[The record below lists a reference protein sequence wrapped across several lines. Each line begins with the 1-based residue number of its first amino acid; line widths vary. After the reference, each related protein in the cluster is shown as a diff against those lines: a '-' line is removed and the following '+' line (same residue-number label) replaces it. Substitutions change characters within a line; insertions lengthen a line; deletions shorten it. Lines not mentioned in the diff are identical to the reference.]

1 MSSEAILK
9 ASAAVE
15 ELENNS
21 KKLSEITEDLSELKN
36 ALESLNSVILRA
48 DTANNK
54 GSNLLKSFHQSVE
67 DVQEKLTAELK
78 VRLAE
83 GNAEQSSR
91 LKDANEKLFAL
102 EAQITSIKNKIE
114 QLEETGNTI
123 KTTLSKIE
131 ETLNYV
137 GSRQKTASIIQSI
150 LVISILIVAGKALGV
165 I

>member
-123 KTTLSKIE
+123 KTTLPKIE

>member
-9 ASAAVE
+9 ASAAVD
-15 ELENNS
+15 ELETNS
-21 KKLSEITEDLSELKN
+21 KKLSEITEDLSELKK
-36 ALESLNSVILRA
+36 ALESLNSVIVRA

-54 GSNLLKSFHQSVE
+54 GSNLLKSFYQSVE
-67 DVQEKLTAELK
+67 DVQEKLIAELK

-114 QLEETGNTI
+114 QLDETGNTI
-123 KTTLSKIE
+123 KTSLSKIE

>member
-15 ELENNS
+15 ELETNS

-48 DTANNK
+48 DTLNNK

-123 KTTLSKIE
+123 KTSLSKIE

-150 LVISILIVAGKALGV
+150 LVISILIVAGKALG
-165 I
+165 II

>member
-15 ELENNS
+15 ELETNS
-21 KKLSEITEDLSELKN
+21 KKLSEITEDLSELKD
-36 ALESLNSVILRA
+36 ALENLNSVILRA
-48 DTANNK
+48 DTLNNK

-102 EAQITSIKNKIE
+102 EAQITSIKTKIE

-137 GSRQKTASIIQSI
+137 GSRQKIASIIQSI

>member
-102 EAQITSIKNKIE
+102 EAQITLIKNKIE

-123 KTTLSKIE
+123 KTSLSKIE